1 MDNIVQKVIP
11 IEQLG
16 LSVRSYN
23 CLKRNDIHDTSDLF
37 ELSREQLS
45 NIKNMGKT
53 SVDEVIETMRKFVS
67 GELDENVINRYE
79 KSDYKKVTVLHYIAE
94 ETLIKE
100 VSNILFLNHDGLYEE
115 DIPIDELQFSKR
127 TQGTLIR
134 AERKSACQI
143 INMKYSELRE
153 LNGMGAKSL
162 NEIISKLSE
171 IILIRY
177 SENNEDKMLDEYL
190 ELLSKDFADYV
201 DDKVR
206 LQLLGSIKTT
216 LLKMDSSKYMNTEIG
231 ILDNISLLRVLY
243 EENTTKKIMQTV
255 VLSLLKNRTA
265 TYLFI
270 KDKMP
275 QTFILSGK
283 FSEMMERMLHTKKIV
298 DTEDGY
304 SIYYPSVLECID
316 LMDNDK
322 MGEALRCRLQ
332 GKTLEETGN
341 ELGITRERVRQ
352 IVKKAVEKLPK
363 VRESQYKYW
372 FESYDLSKED
382 FISIFNLTE
391 ESYNY
396 MNIVYENNDTKTIED
411 IFSDVYVTDGIAQ
424 RAKKALKKY
433 NVLIDGE
440 YVPLKRDV
448 VTKKLLKLHH
458 SSKECSISDFY
469 IFYNAFLVENGIDT
483 NEKMLY
489 ASEHALEARLADCD
503 YILMK
508 YGRKVR
514 YYDIREYDIQK
525 LFVELGLESF
535 NGLEIST
542 LKLFNSNTD
551 LMEEYSIQDEYEL
564 HNLMKKCEEK
574 LPDVGVKLGR
584 MPFITIGNANRA
596 KQVEDFLYRLA
607 PIGLYEFGAAY
618 EEEYG
623 VKSETVL
630 ANFVQYIDKY
640 YYNSMFTVNQKEL
653 NSVEYAELQMLLT
666 EDFYFISDI
675 EVIYSQAFPVG
686 DVAKINSYNL
696 KLLGFLVYVDYAV
709 RSKYETADKY
719 FRSILQCRDEID
731 IKCMDRRMCY
741 NQTFRKV
748 LDDLRS
754 DYELLEI
761 EPSKYISYERFLRTA
776 PGITKKELKQYSI
789 IIPQSTS
796 DRYFTIKSVRDMGV
810 STPIDDLGYS
820 DWFYGALLRANK
832 VVRYCKMAGGFL
844 FSHENR
850 QITRGDFFTYIV
862 ESFGQIAINEFMRYI
877 ENKYGLIFD
886 RYDIPTVINNTSMYY
901 SPVTEKIYASKEIY
915 YSKGVD
921 NSAIGGKEISSPIH
935 AETELQ
941 PYYASTIEPDTF
953 ITIAVDVKEQITEE
967 VSLQKETEIEI
978 QNIDVERLEEIL
990 CMFARG
996 FRIGSSLEAK
1006 KFRRY
1011 YEETYEETLEM
1022 SDFQL
1027 ETILSR
1033 MGVIYENRIYSTKTI
1048 MDDYVAKKVDKYIEE
1063 MFDTGKSAI
1072 YYASI
1077 YQEFEIEFQHQ
1088 QVYSIE
1094 MLKCYLEHMYREK
1107 YYMKRSFITNNPE
1120 AEVNPVDEL
1129 NQCLISNQRS
1139 MSFEEMTRELPHIPL
1154 DRIKNVLATNA
1165 VFIRDAR
1172 GSYFSADIVQFEDD
1186 ELRQIELL
1194 IRDSIEVNGFMAGN
1208 KMLEMIE
1215 EKYPVIFDK
1224 LLQFQNIGKRD
1235 CISYWLRDR
1244 FSFNGNIIS
1253 EYGKSYK
1260 MQDVYALYCQ
1270 RHSYFTMDML
1280 NALKIELDTT
1290 IYFDAIYDNSLRI
1303 SEDEFVSKDQ
1313 ACFNI
1318 LDTDKAID
1326 KFCQGDYIALS
1337 EIQQFALFP
1346 DAGFQWNTYLLEH
1359 YVYAYSEEYMLFHTA
1374 TFNAKAAGI
1383 IVRRSSGFKTFED
1396 VVADALARSGI
1407 ELNEETALIYL
1418 YEHNYIARKK
1428 VSSIEQ
1434 IIVKAKRLRE
1444 KR

>member
-1 MDNIVQKVIP
+1 MDNMVQKVIP
-11 IEQLG
+11 IERLG
-16 LSVRSYN
+16 LSGRSYN
-23 CLKRNDIHDTSDLF
+23 CLKRNGVHDTGALLV
-37 ELSREQLS
+37 LSREELS
-45 NIKNMGKT
+45 SMKNMGKG
-53 SVDEVIETMRKFVS
+53 SVNEVMEIINKLES
-67 GELDENVINRYE
+67 GDYKELQINKGEN
-79 KSDYKKVTVLHYIAE
+79 SDYKKEIVLHYVAE
-94 ETLIKE
+94 DTLLKE
-100 VSNILFLNHDGLYEE
+100 PVSIMFRDQDGLYVE
-115 DIPIDELQFSKR
+115 DISVDNLQFSMR
-127 TQGTLIR
+127 TIGILMRSHYTTVC
-134 AERKSACQI
+134 KI
-143 INMKYSELRE
+143 INMKYSKLRN
-153 LNGMGAKSL
+153 LKGMGVKSL
-162 NEIISKLSE
+162 DEIISKLSD

-177 SENNEDKMLDEYL
+177 SDEDKDEYGSISGHL
-190 ELLSKDFADYV
+190 EQLTKDFSDCIE
-201 DDKVR
+201 DKVKM
-206 LQLLGSIKTT
+206 QLLGSIKTS
-216 LLKMDSSKYMNTEIG
+216 LLKKDLSEYESKGID
-231 ILDNISLLRVLY
+231 ILDNIPLLRMLY
-243 EENTTKKIMQTV
+243 EENTTKKIMQTI
-255 VLSLLKNRTA
+255 VLSFLKNGAA
-265 TYLFI
+265 TYLMI
-270 KDKMP
+270 KDNMP
-275 QTFILSGK
+275 KTFILSGM
-283 FSEMMERMLHTKKIV
+283 FAEIIQEMLDAKRIEE
-298 DTEDGY
+298 TEDGY
-304 SIYYPSVLECID
+304 CIFYPSVLEYID
-316 LMDNDK
+316 SMDNDK
-322 MGEALRCRLQ
+322 IAQALKCRLE

-341 ELGITRERVRQ
+341 KLGITRERVRQ
-352 IVKKAVEKLPK
+352 LVKRALGKLPK
-363 VRESQYKYW
+363 VKEDQFKYW
-372 FESYDLSKED
+372 FENYDLSKED
-382 FISIFNLTE
+382 FISIFNING

-396 MNIVYENNDTKTIED
+396 IDMVFEKRGSKTIED
-411 IFSDVYVTDGIAQ
+411 IFSDPHVTAVIVS
-424 RAKKALKKY
+424 RAKKVIMKY
-433 NVLIDGE
+433 SVIVGGE
-440 YVPLKRDV
+440 YVPVKRDIL
-448 VTKKLLKLHH
+448 TKKLLRLYH
-458 SSKECSISDFY
+458 SDKECSISDFY
-469 IFYNAFLVENGIDT
+469 TFYNAFLVENGIDT
-483 NEKMLY
+483 NEKILY

-503 YILMK
+503 YVLTK
-508 YGRKVR
+508 YGRRIR
-514 YYDIREYDIQK
+514 YYNIKDYNLKKFFGD
-525 LFVELGLESF
+525 LELEKYS
-535 NGLEIST
+535 GLEIST
-542 LKLFNSNTD
+542 LKLYVSNHD
-551 LMEEYSIQDEYEL
+551 LMEEYGIQDEYEL
-564 HNLMKKCEEK
+564 HNLMKKCEDK
-574 LPDVGVKLGR
+574 LPSLEVRFGR
-584 MPFITIGNANRA
+584 MPFIAIGNANRA
-596 KQVEDFLYRLA
+596 KQVKDLLYRLA

-640 YYNSMFTVNQKEL
+640 YHNSMFIVNQKEL
-653 NSVEYAELQMLLT
+653 SSVEYSELQMLLT
-666 EDFYFISDI
+666 EDFYFITDI
-675 EVIYSQAFPVG
+675 EEIYRQAFPIG

-696 KLLGFLVYVDYAV
+696 KSLGFLVYVDYAV
-709 RSKYETADKY
+709 RSNYETADKY
-719 FRSILQCRDEID
+719 FRLQLQCRDEID

-761 EPSKYISYERFLRTA
+761 EPSKYISYEKFLRTA

-832 VVRYCKMAGGFL
+832 AVRYCKMAGGFL

-901 SPVTEKIYASKEIY
+901 SPVTETIYGSKEIY

-921 NSAIGGKEISSPIH
+921 NFAIGGKEISSPIH

-953 ITIAVDVKEQITEE
+953 ITTVVDVKERITEE
-967 VSLQKETEIEI
+967 VSLQKETEIQKNDI
-978 QNIDVERLEEIL
+978 ERLEEIL
-990 CMFARG
+990 SMFARG

-1011 YEETYEETLEM
+1011 YEETYEESLEM

-1033 MGVIYENRIYSTKTI
+1033 TGVIYENRIYSTTTI
-1048 MDDYVAKKVDKYIEE
+1048 MDDYVAKKVEKYIEE

-1107 YYMKRSFITNNPE
+1107 YYMKRSFIANNPDAE
-1120 AEVNPVDEL
+1120 ANPVDEL
-1129 NQCLISNQRS
+1129 NECLISNQRS
-1139 MSFEEMTRELPHIPL
+1139 MSFDEMTRELPHIPL

-1215 EKYPVIFDK
+1215 EKYPEIFDK
-1224 LLQFQNIGKRD
+1224 LLQFQDIGKRD

-1280 NALKIELDTT
+1280 NALKIELDTS

-1303 SEDEFVSKDQ
+1303 SEDKFVSKDQ

-1318 LDTDKAID
+1318 IDTDKAID

-1337 EIQQFALFP
+1337 EIEQFALFP

-1418 YEHNYIARKK
+1418 YENNYIARKK